1 MLKPRYE
8 YLEGHF
14 IEYVQKREEYKALM
28 EQIQE
33 ERATCLAIKPAT
45 VSIETQTWKGIIC
58 GYCSK
63 THEIAN
69 NKMFK
74 NFVECQTKNAVCISS
89 QSYQELEQK
98 FKDLKDA
105 IRVRESIY
113 ENRTERAE
121 IINLKSAAAQ
131 AQAELAHVLRKNK
144 HGQFCLETLQR
155 IVVKLASGADDL
167 NIEYVHTLFGAY

>member
-14 IEYVQKREEYKALM
+14 IEYVQKREEYIALIDQM
-28 EQIQE
+28 QEQNAE
-33 ERATCLAIKPAT
+33 SPALKPAT

-69 NKMFK
+69 NKLFK
-74 NFVECQTKNAVCISS
+74 DFVECQTKNAVCISS
-89 QSYQELEQK
+89 QSYQELERK

-105 IRVRESIY
+105 VRVRESIY

-121 IINLKSAAAQ
+121 IINLKAALAQ

-155 IVVKLASGADDL
+155 IVVKLTASGDDL
-167 NIEYVHTLFGAY
+167 NIE